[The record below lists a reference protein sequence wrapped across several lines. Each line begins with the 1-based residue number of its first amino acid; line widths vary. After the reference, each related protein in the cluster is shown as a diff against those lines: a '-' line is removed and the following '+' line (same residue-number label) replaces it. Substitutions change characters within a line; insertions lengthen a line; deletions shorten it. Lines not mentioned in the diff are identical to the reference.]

1 MVKYLFMKKQIIK
14 IAIPAAIHNLIDT
27 LQLLVD
33 IFMVGKL
40 SPAAVAAVGLSG
52 QLIVLIYSFISV
64 FYVGINAIASRYYG
78 AKDLKNFKRVS
89 FNAGVFALVSS
100 LPITF
105 LTLIWNTQFFQIM
118 GTSQKVQILGKE
130 YLDILSFSIPA
141 LFIGAVLY
149 STLAAS
155 GDTKTPLKIAIF
167 SNIINVVLNYCLIFG
182 NCGFPALEVKG
193 AALASTISYILEVLI
208 YLIVVLK
215 RNQIKIEF
223 SKEINKKV
231 LKIGIPAGIEKFIS
245 FGSFLVFVKIIA
257 AYGTA
262 VLAGY
267 QIGLRIESIAF
278 MPGIGFSTAAMVLVG
293 QYIGAKKVHLAEKSA
308 TETLKIAAIFMG
320 LVGIFMVIFAE
331 DLMKIFTSDKD
342 TIQYGAIY
350 LKIVGISQV
359 PLAVDF
365 VLNGALKGAG
375 ATKLLMIFNNL
386 SFWLFRIIPS
396 FIVYKIGFGIEI
408 IYLIMIGETFIK
420 GFLLWII
427 FKKGSWKEI
436 KI

>member
-64 FYVGINAIASRYYG
+64 FYVGTNAIASRYYG

-105 LTLIWNTQFFQIM
+105 LTLIWNTQFFQVM
-118 GTSQKVQILGKE
+118 GTSQRVQILGKE

-215 RNQIKIEF
+215 RNQVKIEF

-245 FGSFLVFVKIIA
+245 FSSFLVFVKIIA

-308 TETLKIAAIFMG
+308 TETLKIAAMFMG
-320 LVGIFMVIFAE
+320 FVGIFMVIFAE

>member
-64 FYVGINAIASRYYG
+64 FYVGTNAIASRYYG

-215 RNQIKIEF
+215 RNQVKIEF

-245 FGSFLVFVKIIA
+245 FSSFLVFVKIIA

-308 TETLKIAAIFMG
+308 TETLKIAAMFMG
-320 LVGIFMVIFAE
+320 FVGIFMVIFAE

>member
-1 MVKYLFMKKQIIK
+1 MKKRIFS
-14 IAIPAAIHNLIDT
+14 IAIPAAIHNFIDT
-27 LQLLVD
+27 LQLLVN
-33 IFMVGKL
+33 IFMVGKI

-52 QLIVLIYSFISV
+52 QFIILLYSFISV
-64 FYVGINAIASRYYG
+64 FYIGTNAIASRYYG
-78 AKDLKNFKRVS
+78 AKDLENFRKTT
-89 FNAGVFALVSS
+89 FNAGIFALLSS
-100 LPITF
+100 IPITI
-105 LTLIWNTQFFQIM
+105 LTLIFNTQFFKIM
-118 GTSQKVQILGKE
+118 GTSREVQILGTD
-130 YLDILSFSIPA
+130 YLNILSFSIPA

-149 STLAAS
+149 SSLAAS

-167 SNIINVVLNYCLIFG
+167 SNVINVILNYCLIFG

-193 AALASTISYILEVLI
+193 AALASTISYILEVVI
-208 YLIVVLK
+208 YLIIVLNRK
-215 RNQIKIEF
+215 YIKSEL
-223 SKEINKKV
+223 SKEIRRKV

-245 FGSFLVFVKIIA
+245 FGSFLIFVKIIV

-293 QYIGAKKVHLAEKSA
+293 QYLGAKKIHLAEKSA
-308 TETLKIAAIFMG
+308 TETLKIAAVFMG
-320 LVGIFMVIFAE
+320 IVGILMVIFAE
-331 DLMKIFTSDKD
+331 DLMEIFTSDKD
-342 TIQYGAIY
+342 TIRYGVVY

-359 PLAVDF
+359 PLSFDF

-375 ATKLLMIFNNL
+375 ATKLLMVFNDL
-386 SFWLFRIIPS
+386 SFWLFRILPA
-396 FIVYKIGFGIEI
+396 FIAYKLGFRIEI

-427 FKKGSWKEI
+427 FRSEKWKEI

>member
-52 QLIVLIYSFISV
+52 QFIILIYSFISV
-64 FYVGINAIASRYYG
+64 FYVGTNAIASRYYG
-78 AKDLKNFKRVS
+78 AKDLENFKRVS

-105 LTLIWNTQFFQIM
+105 FTLIWDTQFFQIM

-208 YLIVVLK
+208 YLMVVLK
-215 RNQIKIEF
+215 RNYIKIEF

-308 TETLKIAAIFMG
+308 TETLKIAAMFMG
-320 LVGIFMVIFAE
+320 LVGILMVIFAE
-331 DLMKIFTSDKD
+331 DLMKIFTSDKN

-359 PLAVDF
+359 PLALDF

-427 FKKGSWKEI
+427 FKKGNWKEI

>member
-1 MVKYLFMKKQIIK
+1 MKKQIIK

>member
-64 FYVGINAIASRYYG
+64 FYVGTNAIASRYYG

-308 TETLKIAAIFMG
+308 TETLKIAAMFMG
-320 LVGIFMVIFAE
+320 FVGIFMVIFAE

>member
-1 MVKYLFMKKQIIK
+1 MKKQIIK

-52 QLIVLIYSFISV
+52 QFIILIYSFISV
-64 FYVGINAIASRYYG
+64 FYVGTNAIASRYYG
-78 AKDLKNFKRVS
+78 AKDLENFKRVS

-105 LTLIWNTQFFQIM
+105 FTLIWDTQFFQIM

-208 YLIVVLK
+208 YLLVVLK
-215 RNQIKIEF
+215 RNYIKIEF

-293 QYIGAKKVHLAEKSA
+293 QYIGAQKIHLAEKSA
-308 TETLKIAAIFMG
+308 TETLKIAATFMG
-320 LVGIFMVIFAE
+320 FVGILMVIFAE

-350 LKIVGISQV
+350 LKIVGVSQV
-359 PLAVDF
+359 PLALDF

-386 SFWLFRIIPS
+386 SFWLFRIIPA
-396 FIVYKIGFGIEI
+396 FIAYEAGFGIKI

-427 FKKGSWKEI
+427 FKKGNWKEI

>member
-1 MVKYLFMKKQIIK
+1 MI
-14 IAIPAAIHNLIDT
+14 
-27 LQLLVD
+27 
-33 IFMVGKL
+33 
-40 SPAAVAAVGLSG
+40 
-52 QLIVLIYSFISV
+52 
-64 FYVGINAIASRYYG
+64 
-78 AKDLKNFKRVS
+78 
-89 FNAGVFALVSS
+89 
-100 LPITF
+100 
-105 LTLIWNTQFFQIM
+105 
-118 GTSQKVQILGKE
+118 
-130 YLDILSFSIPA
+130 
-141 LFIGAVLY
+141 
-149 STLAAS
+149 
-155 GDTKTPLKIAIF
+155 
-167 SNIINVVLNYCLIFG
+167 LNYCLIFG

-208 YLIVVLK
+208 YLMVVLK

-293 QYIGAKKVHLAEKSA
+293 QYIGAQKIHLAEKSA
-308 TETLKIAAIFMG
+308 TETLKIAATFMG
-320 LVGIFMVIFAE
+320 FVGILMVIFAE
-331 DLMKIFTSDKD
+331 DLMKIFTSDKK

-350 LKIVGISQV
+350 LKIVGVSQV
-359 PLAVDF
+359 PLALDF

-386 SFWLFRIIPS
+386 SFWLFRIIPAFS
-396 FIVYKIGFGIEI
+396 AYEAGFGIEI
-408 IYLIMIGETFIK
+408 IYLIIIGETFIK
-420 GFLLWII
+420 GFLLCII
-427 FKKGSWKEI
+427 FRKGNWKEI